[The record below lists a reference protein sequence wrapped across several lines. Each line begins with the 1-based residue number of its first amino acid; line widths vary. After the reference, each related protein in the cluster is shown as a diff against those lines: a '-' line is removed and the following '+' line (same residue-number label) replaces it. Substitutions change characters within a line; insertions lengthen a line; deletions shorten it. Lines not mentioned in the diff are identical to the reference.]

1 MLRDFKYSKM
11 NMCMEKMCE
20 KKNSLHEFYEL
31 KVKDIMLT
39 PKSDLPCV
47 TEKADIVAVLSLLI
61 EKDHVWVMD
70 STDPVQLLGVITE
83 SDTLVLLS
91 PPLTSL
97 QIFDKPDSRSLQ
109 FGESLLAEEITSKK
123 PITTSPD
130 ETIRDV
136 VMKMKEQKI
145 KHLPVVDESQ
155 QLIGEITLSRLIQ
168 EYVNQHID
176 FVKDET

>member
-1 MLRDFKYSKM
+1 MK
-11 NMCMEKMCE
+11 KMCE
-20 KKNSLHEFYEL
+20 KKNSLHDFYEL
-31 KVKDIMLT
+31 KIKDIMLT
-39 PKSDLPCV
+39 KSDLHCV
-47 TEKADIVAVLSLLI
+47 DEKTDIDTVLSLLI
-61 EKDHVWVMD
+61 HTDHVWVMD
-70 STDPVQLLGVITE
+70 SSEPTQLLGVITE
-83 SDTLVLLS
+83 SDTIVLLS

-97 QIFDKPDSRSLQ
+97 QTFDKPDSRSLQ
-109 FGESLLAEEITSKK
+109 FGEAPSVEEIMSKK
-123 PITTSPD
+123 PVTASPD

-176 FVKDET
+176 FVKDEQ